1 MHDSLLRMECT
12 IPAPDRL
19 CAGAGAARSPFAM
32 SAWIKRIGIALA
44 VLLLVAIAAA
54 VYLVSTFDPNRYKG
68 VAVDWMKANRNRTLV
83 IEGPI
88 ELSVFPRVAVKLSK
102 LSLSEAGRS
111 DTFAAIDNAALAVD
125 VMPLLSGRVVVG
137 RVEASG
143 VRATLT
149 RDAQGR
155 RNTDDLAGP
164 ATPASAPS
172 PSSPEP
178 KSGASKPL
186 DFDIDRITLKDV
198 RARVKDDQGGIDG
211 ELVLD
216 SLSTGRIANGVESAI
231 ELAAKFDFKKPA
243 LKGALDGKTRLT
255 PDLASGSVR
264 LADMNLTF
272 KGDVPGAS
280 AVETTVRGALAYDGA
295 KGSVDAKGLELQLAA
310 RAGAIQVTGSTLAIG
325 AFGYDPTKQ
334 ALRVEQLKLR
344 VKGSRGKDPLALDL
358 DWPQLDVEGQKL
370 KGSPLEGKLE
380 LGGELPVN
388 ASFRSGAP
396 TGTFDAVALP
406 AFEAKLSSNS
416 AARKLDGT
424 LRANL
429 GIKPAKSAIS
439 LDALELKANVEDK
452 GLKPVALSLKG
463 SASASPQAA
472 QWAVTGQVNTNN
484 FAIDG
489 NANLSASP
497 LFVKAQARF
506 DALDLNTLLPAGA
519 SAGAK
524 PEQNAPAPADT
535 PVDLSGLR
543 ALNANVSL
551 RAGSFVFRQYRIADA
566 RIEAQLDNGMLKVPV
581 LQAKAWGGALDANA
595 LADARA
601 NRIAVKAVATGV
613 NVNALLKD
621 VAGKDL
627 LDGTGRVA
635 LDVDTVGKSVGEL
648 RSHLHGT
655 ASLNLRD
662 GAIKGINLAK
672 SMRQAKAALSLKSD
686 ASQKAV
692 QTEKTDFSELSA
704 SFQIA
709 DGVARSNDL
718 DLKSPYVRLGGDG
731 AADIGKGRIDY
742 TARATVTSTATGQDG
757 AELAALKG
765 LTVPVRLTGP
775 FEAIDWKIQ
784 WSAVAAGALQNK
796 VEDKLREK
804 LGGKLGLGAPAAASG
819 AASAPT
825 PKQQLKEKLLK
836 GLFK

>member
-1 MHDSLLRMECT
+1 
-12 IPAPDRL
+12 
-19 CAGAGAARSPFAM
+19 M
-32 SAWIKRIGIALA
+32 SAWIKRIGIAIA

-54 VYLVSTFDPNRYKG
+54 VYLVSSFDPNRYKG

-111 DTFAAIDNAALAVD
+111 EGFAAIDKAALAVD

-149 RDAQGR
+149 RDAKGK

-164 ATPASAPS
+164 AAPASAPGEAK
-172 PSSPEP
+172 PAA
-178 KSGASKPL
+178 GAGKPL

-198 RARVKDDQGGIDG
+198 RARVKDELGGIDG

-216 SLSTGRIANGVESAI
+216 SLSTGRIANGVESAV
-231 ELAAKFDFKKPA
+231 ELAAKFDFRKPV

-264 LADMNLTF
+264 LADMNLRF

-280 AVETTVRGALAYDGA
+280 AVQTSLRGALAYDGA
-295 KGSVDAKGLELQLAA
+295 KGSVDAKGLELQLSA
-310 RAGAIQVTGSTLAIG
+310 RAGAIQIADSTLAIG
-325 AFGYDPTKQ
+325 AFGFDPTKQ

-380 LGGELPVN
+380 LGGELPLN
-388 ASFRSGAP
+388 ASFKSGAP
-396 TGTFDAVALP
+396 TGTFEAVALP
-406 AFEAKLSSNS
+406 GFEARLSSNS

-429 GIKPAKSAIS
+429 GLKPAKSAIS
-439 LDALELKANVEDK
+439 LEALELKAKVEDK

-472 QWAVTGQVNTNN
+472 QWAVSGQANTNS

-497 LFVKAQARF
+497 LFVKATARF

-519 SAGAK
+519 SSGA
-524 PEQNAPAPADT
+524 APGTQAAADA

-581 LQAKAWGGALDANA
+581 LQARAWGGALDANA

-601 NRIAVKAVATGV
+601 SRIAVKAVATGV

-621 VAGKDL
+621 VAGKDIL
-627 LDGTGRVA
+627 EGTGRVA
-635 LDVDTVGKSVGEL
+635 LDVDTTGKSVGEL
-648 RSHLHGT
+648 RSHLHGS

-672 SMRQAKAALSLKSD
+672 SMRQAKAALSMKDD

-718 DLKSPYVRLGGDG
+718 DMKSPFLRLGGEG
-731 AADIGKGRIDY
+731 LADIGKGRIDY
-742 TARATVTSTATGQDG
+742 TARATVTGTAAGQGG

-765 LTVPVRLTGP
+765 VTVPVRLSGP

-784 WSAVAAGALQNK
+784 WSAVAAGAVQNK
-796 VEDKLREK
+796 LEDKLREK
-804 LGGKLGLGAPAAASG
+804 LGLKAPAGGASASAG

>member
-1 MHDSLLRMECT
+1 
-12 IPAPDRL
+12 
-19 CAGAGAARSPFAM
+19 M

-68 VAVDWMKANRNRTLV
+68 MAVDWMKANRNRTLV
-83 IEGPI
+83 IDGPI
-88 ELSVFPRVAVKLSK
+88 ELSVFPRVAVKLSR

-111 DTFAAIDNAALAVD
+111 EQFAAIDSAALAVD

-143 VRATLT
+143 VRAQLL

-164 ATPASAPS
+164 AAPASAPS
-172 PSSPEP
+172 KTEP
-178 KSGASKPL
+178 KSAAGKPL
-186 DFDIDRITLKDV
+186 DFDIDRVTLKDV

-231 ELAAKFDFKKPA
+231 ELAAKFDFRKPV
-243 LKGALDGKTRLT
+243 LKGSLDGKTRLT
-255 PDLASGSVR
+255 PDLATGSVR

-280 AVETTVRGALAYDGA
+280 AVETNVRGALAYDGA

-310 RAGAIQVTGSTLAIG
+310 RAGAIQVAGSTLSIG

-370 KGSPLEGKLE
+370 KGSPLEGKLD

-388 ASFRSGAP
+388 ATFKSGAP

-439 LDALELKANVEDK
+439 LEALALQANVEDK

-472 QWAVTGQVNTNN
+472 QWAVSGQVNTNN

-497 LFVKAQARF
+497 LFVKANARF

-519 SAGAK
+519 SAGATPDK
-524 PEQNAPAPADT
+524 NAPAPADA
-535 PVDLSGLR
+535 PVDLSALR

-627 LDGTGRVA
+627 LEGTGRVA
-635 LDVDTVGKSVGEL
+635 MDVDTTGKSIGEL
-648 RSHLHGT
+648 RSHLRGT

-672 SMRQAKAALSLKSD
+672 SMRQAKAALSLKDD
-686 ASQKAV
+686 ASTKAV

-709 DGVARSNDL
+709 DGVARSSDL
-718 DLKSPYVRLGGDG
+718 DLKSPYLRLGGDG
-731 AADIGKGRIDY
+731 AVDIGKGRIDY
-742 TARATVTSTATGQDG
+742 TARATVTGTAAGQGG

-765 LTVPVRLTGP
+765 VTVPVRLTGP
-775 FEAIDWKIQ
+775 FEAIEWKIQ
-784 WSAVAAGALQNK
+784 WSAVAAGAVQNK
-796 VEDKLREK
+796 LEDKLRD
-804 LGGKLGLGAPAAASG
+804 KLGLKAPAGGASAAAG

>member
-1 MHDSLLRMECT
+1 
-12 IPAPDRL
+12 
-19 CAGAGAARSPFAM
+19 M

-83 IEGPI
+83 IDGPI
-88 ELSVFPRVAVKLSK
+88 ELSVFPRVAVNLSR

-111 DTFAAIDNAALAVD
+111 EQFAAIDKAALAVD

-143 VRATLT
+143 VRAQLL
-149 RDAQGR
+149 RDAKGK

-164 ATPASAPS
+164 AAPASAPS
-172 PSSPEP
+172 DAEP
-178 KSGASKPL
+178 KAGAGKPL

-198 RARVKDDQGGIDG
+198 RARVKDEQGGIDG

-216 SLSTGRIANGVESAI
+216 SLSTGRIANGVESAV

-243 LKGALDGKTRLT
+243 LKGSLDGKTRLT

-264 LADMNLTF
+264 LADMNLSF

-295 KGSVDAKGLELQLAA
+295 KGSIDAKALEMQLAA
-310 RAGAIQVTGSTLAIG
+310 RAGAIQVAGSTLSIG

-358 DWPQLDVEGQKL
+358 DWPQLDVAGQSL

-388 ASFRSGAP
+388 ATFKSGAP

-439 LDALELKANVEDK
+439 LEALALQANVEDK

-472 QWAVTGQVNTNN
+472 QWAVSGQVNTNS

-497 LFVKAQARF
+497 LFVKANARF

-519 SAGAK
+519 SSGA
-524 PEQNAPAPADT
+524 APGTQAAADA
-535 PVDLSGLR
+535 PVDLSALR
-543 ALNANVSL
+543 ALNASVSL
-551 RAGSFVFRQYRIADA
+551 RAGSLVFRQYRIADA

-601 NRIAVKAVATGV
+601 SRIAVKAVATGV

-627 LDGTGRVA
+627 LEGTGRVA
-635 LDVDTVGKSVGEL
+635 LDVDTTGKSVGEL
-648 RSHLHGT
+648 RSHLRGT

-672 SMRQAKAALSLKSD
+672 SMRQAKAALSMKDD
-686 ASQKAV
+686 ASTKAV

-718 DLKSPYVRLGGDG
+718 DLKSPYLRLGGDG
-731 AADIGKGRIDY
+731 AVDIGKGRIDY
-742 TARATVTSTATGQDG
+742 TARATVTGTAAGQGG

-765 LTVPVRLTGP
+765 VTVPVRLTGP

-784 WSAVAAGALQNK
+784 WSAVAAGAVQNK
-796 VEDKLREK
+796 LEDKLREK
-804 LGGKLGLGAPAAASG
+804 LGLKAPAGGASAAAG

>member
-1 MHDSLLRMECT
+1 
-12 IPAPDRL
+12 
-19 CAGAGAARSPFAM
+19 M
-32 SAWIKRIGIALA
+32 SAWIKRIGIAVALLLLLA
-44 VLLLVAIAAA
+44 VAAA

-68 VAVDWMKANRNRTLV
+68 VAVDWMKTNRNRTLV
-83 IEGPI
+83 IDGPI
-88 ELSVFPRVAVKLSK
+88 ELSVFPRVAVKLSR

-111 DTFAAIDNAALAVD
+111 ETFAAIDKAALAVD
-125 VMPLLSGRVVVG
+125 VMPLLRGRVVVG

-149 RDAQGR
+149 RDAKGR

-164 ATPASAPS
+164 SAPASA
-172 PSSPEP
+172 
-178 KSGASKPL
+178 ASDAKPAAAGKPL
-186 DFDIDRITLKDV
+186 DFDIDRITLSDV
-198 RARVKDDQGGIDG
+198 RARVKDEQGGIDG

-216 SLSTGRIANGVESAI
+216 TLATGRIADGVESPV
-231 ELAAKFDFKKPA
+231 ELAAKFDFKQPA
-243 LKGALDGKTRLT
+243 LKGTLSGKTKLT
-255 PDLASGSVR
+255 PELASGSLR
-264 LADMNLTF
+264 LADMNLAF

-280 AVETTVRGALAYDGA
+280 AVDAALRGALAYDGA
-295 KGSVDAKGLELQLAA
+295 KGSVAAKGLEVQLGA
-310 RAGAIQVTGSTLAIG
+310 RAGALQLAGSTLSIG
-325 AFGYDPTKQ
+325 AFGYDPTMQ

-358 DWPQLDVEGQKL
+358 DWAQLDVEGQKL

-380 LGGELPVN
+380 LGGELPLN
-388 ASFRSGAP
+388 ATFKSGAP
-396 TGTFDAVALP
+396 TGTFEAVALP
-406 AFEAKLSSNS
+406 AFEARLASNS

-429 GIKPAKSAIS
+429 AIKPAKSAIS
-439 LDALELKANVEDK
+439 LEALDLKAKVEDK

-472 QWAVTGQVNTNN
+472 QWAVSGQLNTNN

-489 NANLSASP
+489 TANLSASP
-497 LFVKAQARF
+497 LFVKANARF
-506 DALDLNTLLPAGA
+506 DSLDLNTLLPAGA
-519 SAGAK
+519 SAGATPDK
-524 PEQNAPAPADT
+524 NAPAPADA

-543 ALNANVSL
+543 ALNANVAL
-551 RAGSFVFRQYRIADA
+551 RAGSFVFRQYRVADA

-581 LQAKAWGGALDANA
+581 LQAKAWGGSLDANA

-601 NRIAVKAVATGV
+601 SRIAVKAVATGV

-627 LDGTGRVA
+627 LEGSGRVA
-635 LDVDTVGKSVGEL
+635 MDVDTTGKSVGEL
-648 RSHLHGT
+648 RSRLHGT

-672 SMRQAKAALSLKSD
+672 SMRQAKAALSLKDD

-718 DLKSPYVRLGGDG
+718 DLKSPYLRLGGDG
-731 AADIGKGRIDY
+731 AVDIGKGRIDY
-742 TARATVTSTATGQDG
+742 TARATVTGTAAGQGG

-765 LTVPVRLTGP
+765 VTVPVRLTGP

-796 VEDKLREK
+796 VEDKLKEK
-804 LGGKLGLGAPAAASG
+804 LGGKLGLTAPAAASG

-825 PKQQLKEKLLK
+825 PKQQLKDKLLK